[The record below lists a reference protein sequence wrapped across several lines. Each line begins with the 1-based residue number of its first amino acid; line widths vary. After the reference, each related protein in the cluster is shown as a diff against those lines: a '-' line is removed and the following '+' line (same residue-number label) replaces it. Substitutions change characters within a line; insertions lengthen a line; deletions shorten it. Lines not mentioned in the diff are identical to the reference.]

1 MLRLTKGHRYLR
13 AWFKQRPW
21 VVKAHEADT
30 MGLSPQQLGHI
41 LAGRRKPTLDQAIRI
56 YRHTGLAP
64 YLWD

>member
-1 MLRLTKGHRYLR
+1 
-13 AWFKQRPW
+13 
-21 VVKAHEADT
+21 